1 MQRSAPT
8 ENEREL
14 NDSVNVNASEANKE
28 ASGAAATQTETES
41 PTGRNSAL
49 KIKQAKKKTSPGW
62 KHFNE
67 IFVEENVDD
76 MVIKKAMA
84 ACMYCDDV
92 LPAPSNQVRH
102 AYGIITIHFM
112 MMPKRNLA

>member
-1 MQRSAPT
+1 LPLTPFPRPHTA
-8 ENEREL
+8 REL
-14 NDSVNVNASEANKE
+14 
-28 ASGAAATQTETES
+28 
-41 PTGRNSAL
+41 SAL
-49 KIKQAKKKTSPGW
+49 GTPL
-62 KHFNE
+62 
-67 IFVEENVDD
+67 FVEENVDD

>member
-14 NDSVNVNASEANKE
+14 NDSVNVNASEADKE
-28 ASGAAATQTETES
+28 ASGAAQTETES
-41 PTGRNSAL
+41 PTGCNSAL
-49 KIKQAKKKTSPGW
+49 KIKQAKKKTSPVW

-92 LPAPSNQVRH
+92 LPAPH
-102 AYGIITIHFM
+102 TYGIITIHFM
-112 MMPKRNLA
+112 MMLKRNLA

>member
-1 MQRSAPT
+1 LQRSAPT

-14 NDSVNVNASEANKE
+14 NDNVNVNASEADKE

-49 KIKQAKKKTSPGW
+49 KIKQAKKKTSPVW

-67 IFVEENVDD
+67 IFLEENV
-76 MVIKKAMA
+76 
-84 ACMYCDDV
+84 
-92 LPAPSNQVRH
+92 LPGFESRFPRITQARVR
-102 AYGIITIHFM
+102 
-112 MMPKRNLA
+112 LATNTLPQTPHSAGALCTGYALIC